1 MTVARFRRN
10 VSVIPM
16 SDNDDKQYKPI
27 DSAFAREI
35 RSDLEN
41 NMQKFRDP
49 IVLGELMYRLMDE
62 RESTNRLL
70 KNILQKLEAIEAK
83 VATGSNTHPSD
94 QASPMNPAAI
104 EDLLPEID
112 EQIVGF
118 IREAGKSTAEE
129 VRARFRYKGKNAA
142 SARLNRLC
150 DMGVLQKR
158 QVGRKMYF
166 FPS

>member
-10 VSVIPM
+10 VSVMLM
-16 SDNDDKQYKPI
+16 SDNDDKQFKPI

-49 IVLGELMYRLMDE
+49 IILGELVFRLMEE
-62 RESTNRLL
+62 RENTNRLL
-70 KNILQKLEAIEAK
+70 KNILARLDAIEGNRSGMQ
-83 VATGSNTHPSD
+83 TNPL
-94 QASPMNPAAI
+94 SPNNM
-104 EDLLPEID
+104 EDMLPEID
-112 EQIVGF
+112 EQIVGY
-118 IREAGKSTAEE
+118 IREHGRATAEE
-129 VRARFRYKGKNAA
+129 VRSRFNYKGKNAA

-150 DMGVLQKR
+150 DLHVLQKK

-166 FPS
+166 FPL